1 MNQSVQIKYNR
12 QPSKTL
18 SVTKKCRLCGDQAT
32 LQNSH
37 VIPRFVF
44 RWVKKTGA
52 TPFLRNSE
60 NPDTRVQDYH
70 EKLLCED
77 CEQSFSDYESKF
89 ASNIFYP
96 FIDGKST
103 SFAYDEWLQRFIIS
117 ISWRVI
123 VSEQTD
129 LSEFDHIHAEA
140 IREAKDLWADILRGN
155 LRLSTDVYTH
165 YIFFLDDLADASNP
179 DEVPDN
185 WEFYI
190 DRGIDATP
198 VHGPGTTAIY
208 FKLPQMLF
216 FSCIQPPSD
225 PQLSDLEVERSGE
238 IGPPQTLGPDWG
250 TFLINRADRVSSR
263 SVSESEQEKIKERIL
278 ENPKEALQ
286 SNSVEAFKK
295 QMERKIENHDP
306 TKHFGEECT
315 VCHTHHR
322 IIEFLP
328 NRPLKKPEVERMA
341 VKNPFLSGIYLD
353 GELAVA
359 NQPEDVA
366 PSFVLSSADE
376 TIIVTLYPDEGWV
389 VEREIPHPE
398 DSDPEEIGQMIAE
411 GHRQNLVKWAKEQR
425 ANSI

>member
-1 MNQSVQIKYNR
+1 MTN
-12 QPSKTL
+12 
-18 SVTKKCRLCGDQAT
+18 KCRLCGDLAT

-44 RWVKKTGA
+44 KWIKKTGA

-60 NPDTRVQDYH
+60 DPDTRVQDYH
-70 EKLLCED
+70 EKLLCKD
-77 CEQSFSDYESKF
+77 CEQQFSDYEGKF

-96 FIDGKST
+96 YINGKST

-129 LSEFDHIHAEA
+129 LSELETVHAEA
-140 IREAKDLWADILRGN
+140 IREAKNLWEDILNGN

-165 YIFFLDDLADASNP
+165 HIFFLDGISKASNP

-190 DRGIDATP
+190 ERGIDATP

-225 PQLSDLEVERSGE
+225 PQLSDLEVEPNGE

-250 TFLINRADRVSSR
+250 TFLINRAERISSR

-278 ENPKEALQ
+278 ENPEEAIQ
-286 SNSVEAFKK
+286 SKTFESFSK

-306 TKHFGEECT
+306 TKYFGEKCPI
-315 VCHTHHR
+315 CHTHHR
-322 IIEFLP
+322 VVEFLP
-328 NRPLKKPEVERMA
+328 VRPLMKDEIERMA
-341 VKNPFLSGIYLD
+341 VKNPFLTGIYFD
-353 GELAVA
+353 GELAVKSE
-359 NQPEDVA
+359 PEDAA
-366 PSFVLSSADE
+366 PSFVLSLADE
-376 TIIVTLYPDEGWV
+376 TSIVTLYPDVGWV

-398 DSDPEEIGQMIAE
+398 DSDPEEIGQMVAE
-411 GHRQNLVKWAKEQR
+411 GHRENLVQQVEEQR
-425 ANSI
+425 SNSG